1 VITLFCDFRPFSA
14 KKIGAFLKNQC
25 YDHIFSKSSTGFEQ
39 KKPPIF
45 KPNFWRIK
53 KTQNFGPRSI
63 YRQNLNSDF
72 TDSALGSSEKSPMPY
87 GNFHLRESTVQSILA
102 NPKYGPKSELG
113 TNMYTYLKF
122 GLPRVL
128 PPRPHSG
135 SGGAREQVTEINFSL
150 HIF

>member
-1 VITLFCDFRPFSA
+1 
-14 KKIGAFLKNQC
+14 
-25 YDHIFSKSSTGFEQ
+25 
-39 KKPPIF
+39 
-45 KPNFWRIK
+45 
-53 KTQNFGPRSI
+53 
-63 YRQNLNSDF
+63 
-72 TDSALGSSEKSPMPY
+72 MPY

-135 SGGAREQVTEINFSL
+135 SGGAREQVIMAICFSFVFSMIFFEIQFLILTKDWKGSVSVKLPNTL
-150 HIF
+150 AK